1 MKFIFIGMFLLS
13 VNISFANAHVFAI
26 QKEGIEETD
35 KAEAKVKLSYDVSK
49 LGKPT
54 NIKVVESTDEKFN
67 QKAIETLEGLKLESK
82 ELNGMKIIQKN
93 NITDI
98 IFNDYPKS
106 ADEALNNGRSK
117 LRPLAEL

>member
-1 MKFIFIGMFLLS
+1 MKFIFIGIFLLS
-13 VNISFANAHVFAI
+13 VNISFANAHIFAI

-35 KAEAKVKLSYDVSK
+35 KAETKVQLSYDISK

-67 QKAIETLEGLKLESK
+67 QKAIEELEKLKLEPK
-82 ELNGMKIIQKN
+82 ELNEIKIIQKN
-93 NITDI
+93 KKTEI
-98 IFNDYPKS
+98 IFIDYSRSPGEVLK
-106 ADEALNNGRSK
+106 NGRSK

>member
-1 MKFIFIGMFLLS
+1 MKFIFMGIFLLS
-13 VNISFANAHVFAI
+13 VNISFANAHIFAI

-35 KAEAKVKLSYDVSK
+35 KAEAKVQLSYDISQ

-67 QKAIETLEGLKLESK
+67 QKAIEELEKLKLEPK
-82 ELNGMKIIQKN
+82 ELNGIKIIQKN
-93 NITDI
+93 KKTEI
-98 IFNDYPKS
+98 IFIDYSRSP
-106 ADEALNNGRSK
+106 DEVLKNGRSK